1 MQTMHFPSYVI
12 VLIWVLI
19 IEGLGIYWHLMR
31 VSQKLGRILEALERS
46 DEKVRR
52 KGMSG

>member
-1 MQTMHFPSYVI
+1 MQTVHLPSYVI

-31 VSQKLGRILEALERS
+31 ASQRLGRILEVLERPG
-46 DEKVRR
+46 EKE
-52 KGMSG
+52 